1 MRVVT
6 TCEPYSRRG
15 NLIQLAP
22 APQSHRSKDKE
33 ESLTLDERAV
43 CASVGA
49 ERMLANCPKN
59 ATGLR
64 ALRFQAE
71 VGMWRLSLRREETSA
86 ARGSPYTLLTDNQ
99 GVGSHR
105 EEGQL

>member
-22 APQSHRSKDKE
+22 APRSHRSKDKE

-49 ERMLANCPKN
+49 EPMLANCPKN
-59 ATGLR
+59 VQLTCVHCDFKQRSECGGYHLDAKR
-64 ALRFQAE
+64 QVPPVALRIPY
-71 VGMWRLSLRREETSA
+71 
-86 ARGSPYTLLTDNQ
+86 SPTIKA
-99 GVGSHR
+99 
-105 EEGQL
+105 